1 MVITMREVLLC
12 NPEGSKVRL
21 LPKLSLDLDTE
32 DISEKVATVTDGD
45 RTVRVQV
52 DLLVTETFDSGLLGE
67 HVLESLAHAW
77 QTFLTPGHSRY

>member
-32 DISEKVATVTDGD
+32 DIAEKVRRRAPSGDFADSPPAGGPLGDGD
-45 RTVRVQV
+45 V
-52 DLLVTETFDSGLLGE
+52 
-67 HVLESLAHAW
+67 
-77 QTFLTPGHSRY
+77 